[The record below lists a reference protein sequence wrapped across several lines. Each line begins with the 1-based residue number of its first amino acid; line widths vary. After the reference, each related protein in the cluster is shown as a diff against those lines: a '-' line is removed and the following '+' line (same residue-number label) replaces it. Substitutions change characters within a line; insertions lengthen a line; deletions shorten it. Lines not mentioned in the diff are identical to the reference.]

1 MYARRTTD
9 ALSIRELRANIAQ
22 VVNQAEAGE
31 ITVITRKGERVGA
44 VVPIE
49 ILDAIED
56 AADEL
61 LAREAEQHRNDPTV
75 TMAELLADLFDS
87 PRDPSGGAA

>member
-1 MYARRTTD
+1 MTD
-9 ALSIRELRANIAQ
+9 ALNIRELRARLAE
-22 VVNQAEAGE
+22 VVTQAEAGE

-61 LAREAEQHRNDPTV
+61 AAREARKHLDDPTV
-75 TMAELLADLFDS
+75 TMAELLADLFGSPGDS
-87 PRDPSGGAA
+87 TGSAA

>member
-1 MYARRTTD
+1 MSAV
-9 ALSIRELRANIAQ
+9 AVRAHLAE
-22 VVNQAEAGE
+22 VVTKAESGE

-49 ILDAIED
+49 ILDAIEE

-61 LAREAEQHRNDPTV
+61 AAREAELHRNDPTV
-75 TMAELLADLFDS
+75 GTAELLADLFDAPPDS
-87 PRDPSGGAA
+87 AGSTA

>member
-44 VVPIE
+44 VVRSRSSTPS
-49 ILDAIED
+49 
-56 AADEL
+56 
-61 LAREAEQHRNDPTV
+61 RMPPTNC
-75 TMAELLADLFDS
+75 S
-87 PRDPSGGAA
+87 PVRPSSTGTIPP

>member
-1 MYARRTTD
+1 MAES
-9 ALSIRELRANIAQ
+9 LSIREARAHLAE
-22 VVNQAEAGE
+22 VVTKAESGE

-49 ILDAIED
+49 ILDAIEE

-61 LAREAEQHRNDPTV
+61 AAREAELHRNDPTV
-75 TMAELLADLFDS
+75 SMAELLADLFDAPPGS
-87 PRDPSGGAA
+87 AGSAA

>member
-1 MYARRTTD
+1 MAES
-9 ALSIRELRANIAQ
+9 LSIREARAHLAE
-22 VVNQAEAGE
+22 VVTKAESGE

-49 ILDAIED
+49 VLDAIEA

-61 LAREAEQHRNDPTV
+61 AAREAEVHRNDPTV
-75 TMAELLADLFDS
+75 SMAELLADLFESPPDS
-87 PRDPSGGAA
+87 AGSAA

>member
-1 MYARRTTD
+1 MAES
-9 ALSIRELRANIAQ
+9 LSIREARAHLAE
-22 VVNQAEAGE
+22 VVTKAESGE

-49 ILDAIED
+49 ILDAIEE

-61 LAREAEQHRNDPTV
+61 AAREAELHRNDPTV
-75 TMAELLADLFDS
+75 SMAELLADLFDAPPDS
-87 PRDPSGGAA
+87 AGSAA

>member
-1 MYARRTTD
+1 MAD
-9 ALSIRELRANIAQ
+9 ALNIRELRARLAE
-22 VVNQAEAGE
+22 VVTQAEAGE

-56 AADEL
+56 AEDEL
-61 LAREAEQHRNDPTV
+61 LAREAEKHRNEPTV
-75 TMAELLADLFDS
+75 SMAELLADLFEE
-87 PRDPSGGAA
+87 PPGTAGGAA

>member
-1 MYARRTTD
+1 MAD
-9 ALSIRELRANIAQ
+9 ALSIRDARAHLAE
-22 VVNQAEAGE
+22 VVSKAEAGE

-44 VVPIE
+44 VVPIS

-61 LAREAEQHRNDPTV
+61 AAREAQAHRDDPTV
-75 TMAELLADLFDS
+75 SMAELLADLFA
-87 PRDPSGGAA
+87 DPGTASGGAA

>member
-1 MYARRTTD
+1 MTD
-9 ALSIRELRANIAQ
+9 ALNIRELRARLAE
-22 VVNQAEAGE
+22 VVTRAEAGE

-56 AADEL
+56 AEDEL
-61 LAREAEQHRNDPTV
+61 LAREARKHLDEPV
-75 TMAELLADLFDS
+75 ITMAELLVDLFGSPEDS
-87 PRDPSGGAA
+87 AGSAA

>member
-1 MYARRTTD
+1 MTD
-9 ALSIRELRANIAQ
+9 ALNIRELRARLAE
-22 VVNQAEAGE
+22 VVTQAEAGE

-56 AADEL
+56 AEDEL
-61 LAREAEQHRNDPTV
+61 LAREAEKHRNEPTV
-75 TMAELLADLFDS
+75 SMAELLADLFEE
-87 PRDPSGGAA
+87 PPGAAGSAA

>member
-1 MYARRTTD
+1 MAD
-9 ALSIRELRANIAQ
+9 ALNIRELRARLAE
-22 VVNQAEAGE
+22 VVTQAEAGE

-56 AADEL
+56 AEDEL
-61 LAREAEQHRNDPTV
+61 LAREAEKHRNEPTV
-75 TMAELLADLFDS
+75 SMAELLADLFEEPPGTAGS
-87 PRDPSGGAA
+87 AA